1 MVGVFQEFLLGRKKF
16 GTKLKH
22 SRLRS
27 LLLVCMRVQDLA
39 QLSTRMFKTNPLR
52 TWLTI
57 LGMGVGTGAVV
68 VLVGLGFGLQKIIIE
83 QIVFGE
89 TLLSLGVSAGSQSIK
104 ITDETISKIEEK
116 EAVLDAAPLAR
127 FPALVTYKGLTGN
140 IFLQG
145 AEPAYLRYAGVSAA
159 EGNIFEEE
167 DINDGNT
174 IMLSPAVL
182 KLFAIEDPAKFV
194 GEQVT
199 FRLLV
204 PSPDNA
210 DVVDE
215 IFIEKSYTV
224 RGITKEEGVL
234 NALMMMSEL
243 RQYVGIEEYERAQV
257 RVVSNEFLNTVEA
270 ELIDEGFRVTALSKT
285 VEQASKIFQG
295 VQAVLA
301 VFGGIALVVS
311 AIGMFNTM
319 TVTLLERTK
328 EIGIMRTIGA
338 SPRDIKWLFV
348 SESIVVGFLG
358 GITGIL
364 MGVIL
369 GLTINVLLNFVA
381 SQFGGQ
387 SVSLF
392 SFPLNFLLFITVFS
406 AAVGYLTGI
415 FPAKRASTL
424 NPLDAIRYE

>member
-1 MVGVFQEFLLGRKKF
+1 
-16 GTKLKH
+16 
-22 SRLRS
+22 
-27 LLLVCMRVQDLA
+27 
-39 QLSTRMFKTNPLR
+39 MFITNPLR

-89 TLLSLGVSAGSQSIK
+89 TLLSLGVSAGSQSIR
-104 ITDETISKIEEK
+104 ITDETISSIEDIEN
-116 EAVLDAAPLAR
+116 VLDAAPLAR

-140 IFLQG
+140 VFLQG
-145 AEPAYLRYAGVSAA
+145 AEPAYLRYSGVSAA
-159 EGNIFEEE
+159 EGDVFTDE
-167 DINDGNT
+167 DADDGNT
-174 IMLSPAVL
+174 VMLSPAVL
-182 KLFAIEDPAKFV
+182 KLFGVDDPAEFV
-194 GEQVT
+194 GEQVSL
-199 FRLLV
+199 RLLV
-204 PSPDNA
+204 PSEENA
-210 DVVDE
+210 DEVTEV
-215 IFIEKSYTV
+215 FIDKTYTV

-234 NALMMMSEL
+234 NALMMMNEL
-243 RQYVGIEEYERAQV
+243 RQHVGISEYERAQV
-257 RVVSNEFLNTVEA
+257 RVASNEFLTITE
-270 ELIDEGFRVTALSKT
+270 ETLIEQGFRVTALSKT

-295 VQAVLA
+295 VQGVLA
-301 VFGGIALVVS
+301 VFGGIALLVS

-338 SPRDIKWLFV
+338 SPKDIKWLFV
-348 SESIVVGFLG
+348 SESVVVGFMG

-364 MGVIL
+364 MGVVL
-369 GLTINVLLNFVA
+369 GGTINLLLNFVA

-392 SFPLNFLLFITVFS
+392 SFPLNFLLFIAIFS
-406 AAVGYLTGI
+406 AGVGYLTGI

>member
-1 MVGVFQEFLLGRKKF
+1 
-16 GTKLKH
+16 
-22 SRLRS
+22 
-27 LLLVCMRVQDLA
+27 MRFQDLA

-68 VLVGLGFGLQKIIIE
+68 VLVGLGFGLQQIILE

-89 TLLSLGVSAGSQSIK
+89 TLLSLGVSSTGAQGLSL
-104 ITDETISKIEEK
+104 TPETVTEFERND
-116 EAVLDAAPLAR
+116 AVLDAAPMAR

-140 IFLQG
+140 VFVQG
-145 AEPAYLRYAGVSAA
+145 VEPPYLRYAGVTATA
-159 EGNIFEEE
+159 GNVFLEE
-167 DINDGNT
+167 DVGDTNT

-182 KLFAIEDPAKFV
+182 KLFGIADDQVENFV
-194 GEQVT
+194 GQKVSL
-199 FRLLV
+199 RLLV
-204 PSPDNA
+204 PAEDGTDAVN
-210 DVVDE
+210 E
-215 IFIEKSYTV
+215 IIIDKEYTV

-234 NALMMMSEL
+234 NAMMMLPEL
-243 RQYVGIEEYERAQV
+243 RNYVGIEEFERIQV
-257 RVVSNEFLNTVEA
+257 RVNSNENLPIVEA
-270 ELIDEGFRVTALSKT
+270 QLIEAGFRVTALSKT

-295 VQAVLA
+295 IQAVLA
-301 VFGGIALVVS
+301 TFGGIALIVS

-338 SPRDIKWLFV
+338 SPNDVKYLFV
-348 SESIVVGFLG
+348 SESVVVGFLG
-358 GITGIL
+358 GISGIV
-364 MGVIL
+364 MGVTFGVTVNIF
-369 GLTINVLLNFVA
+369 LNIVA
-381 SQFGGQ
+381 GQFGGQ

-392 SFPLNFLLFITVFS
+392 AFPLDFLTFIALFS

-415 FPAKRASTL
+415 FPARRASTL